1 MNPKPHRKRITQR
14 DVANAV
20 GCSQNTVALALPSR
34 RYRSALIGIAVHSVQ
49 SVVLCALVLPI
60 VLRG

>member
-1 MNPKPHRKRITQR
+1 
-14 DVANAV
+14 VLEV
-20 GCSQNTVALALPSR
+20 GGRWAIPSTLVDTLALALPSK
-34 RYRSALIGIAVHSVQ
+34 RYRSALIGISVHSAQ